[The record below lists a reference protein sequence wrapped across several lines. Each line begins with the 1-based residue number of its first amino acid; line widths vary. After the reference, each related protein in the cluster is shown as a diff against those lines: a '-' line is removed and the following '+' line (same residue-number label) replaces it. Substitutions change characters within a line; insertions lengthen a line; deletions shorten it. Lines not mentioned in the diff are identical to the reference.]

1 LSTDK
6 FIDKKKLRNIACI
19 LEKSDFMI
27 FFILQF
33 NGTSISSNYSRRFF
47 FFDQKALIFFEFYI
61 RIGQYSA
68 PIFLFRP
75 YFEKFFAFFK
85 SRKFPKFHMGTFTLI
100 EQSMLIQKFFYG
112 EKLFSGV
119 SKFFDFL

>member
-1 LSTDK
+1 MHSGKSILGFFSNCNLRGHLSALEDF
-6 FIDKKKLRNIACI
+6 FIDQ
-19 LEKSDFMI
+19 D
-27 FFILQF
+27 
-33 NGTSISSNYSRRFF
+33 
-47 FFDQKALIFFEFYI
+47 ALIFFEFNI

-75 YFEKFFAFFK
+75 NFEKLFAFLK
-85 SRKFPKFHMGTFTLI
+85 SRKFPKFHMGTFTLK

-119 SKFFDFL
+119 SKFF